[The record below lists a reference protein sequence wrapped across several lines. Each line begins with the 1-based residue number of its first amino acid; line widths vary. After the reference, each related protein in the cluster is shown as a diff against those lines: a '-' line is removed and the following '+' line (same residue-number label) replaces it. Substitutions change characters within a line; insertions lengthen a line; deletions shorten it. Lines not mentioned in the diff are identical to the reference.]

1 MKKFTGKNIWRDK
14 EYVSAMIKYKAI
26 VIGVSAGGLKA
37 LSVIFS
43 GLPLNFPLPVMV
55 TQHLHPDDDISLAEI
70 LRPKSLLRIVDAV
83 DKMTIYPGTIYLA
96 PPNYHLLIERNGILA
111 LSTDH
116 KTNFSRPSIDV
127 MFETAAYAYSD
138 ELIGMILTGANN
150 DGAEGIRLIKDFGG
164 LTIVQEPET
173 AEFPVMP
180 GYAIAT
186 GKIDKI
192 LTLEEMGSFL
202 CSLVEKI

>member
-1 MKKFTGKNIWRDK
+1 MK
-14 EYVSAMIKYKAI
+14 KYKAV
-26 VIGVSAGGLKA
+26 VIGVSAGGLTA

-43 GLPLNFPLPVMV
+43 GLPRNFPLPVMV

-111 LSTDH
+111 LSTDR

-164 LTIVQEPET
+164 LTIAQDPET
-173 AEFPVMP
+173 AAFPVMP

-192 LTLEEMGSFL
+192 FTLEEIGSFL
-202 CSLVEKI
+202 CSLTD